1 MKRNA
6 CPSVGDLPWVA
17 ILAIALLTFSAFDGL
32 SSVHAAGDSAKSKD
46 AEALVDR
53 ALRAAVEGNADERL
67 KLLQDAV
74 VAAPDFDKAQWHLG
88 QVKVGSK
95 WLSPEDATL
104 ALSKNDKFA
113 NYLRMREQYD
123 LATKFIAV
131 ADPAQNEPSSFRQT
145 FELRAK
151 PTVADLHLCTK
162 ADYELFI
169 NGKKA
174 GEGRRGFNNSVLH
187 VANQLKAGS
196 NVIAIR
202 VKPPGELTVRILLW
216 GQFKDQTLFT
226 IHTNESWKAKSFA
239 GKQWEGGAFADKE
252 WPNAVEYV
260 EPKPIAEKKAVAEKA
275 VRPAPLAGL
284 AANVALDPI
293 AARTVPEIEKVLAKL
308 CQSSSLEAQARFHW
322 SRVLLFQPKDADAIK
337 ALGLIAYDNQFLTV
351 KQLEEMKLRDR
362 EVQRAATKW
371 KGMLEEAK
379 LSSLGGNRRSS
390 DVAQKKIA
398 SIRDPDAIPIICD
411 VIKNDGG
418 VPNVLFAKSAAEA
431 LSNIQ
436 DPSAAAA
443 MADVAFYHAHPEV
456 TKTVAELLKQRQ
468 VEHYMPRL
476 ISRVQA
482 PREITT
488 YKVWQWN
495 DRPVTL
501 RLTLGAIAEASKI
514 FNNDFKI
521 SNERKEANGEST
533 ADLSGTVTYIKW
545 IGSYVVRQPRPDVD
559 AFSSGYQAGDFIPMK
574 SADNKISETS
584 LDEWLTQQAQIVE
597 SMNRESERRNQ
608 VLIDLLEDL
617 TNSEVGQEPAAW
629 WNWWRDTDGTVDIN
643 NVGLRVTSL
652 AAEVMQTR
660 QVTQSTNRA
669 RDGFHAETT
678 VWTRRGLLPISRV
691 IPGDEVLSQHPESG
705 ELAFKLV
712 LGVTTAPSSICRKM
726 TADKSEFIA
735 TKGARAWVTGTGW
748 RSFKS
753 MQPEDRIHSVDGWTK
768 IESLVDIENQP
779 ANNLIVEDFH
789 TFFVGKQKLLVHDGA
804 PVEPAS
810 TVVPGLLR
818 SASGK

>member
-1 MKRNA
+1 MKRRVHQ
-6 CPSVGDLPWVA
+6 SVADIRCLA
-17 ILAIALLTFSAFDGL
+17 ILAIILFAHNGFNGVSSAY
-32 SSVHAAGDSAKSKD
+32 AAGDAAKTKV
-46 AEALVDR
+46 AEGLVDR
-53 ALRAAVEGNADERL
+53 ALRAAVEGKADERL

-104 ALSKNDKFA
+104 ALGKNDKFA
-113 NYLRMREQYD
+113 NYLGMREQYD
-123 LATKFIAV
+123 LATKFISV
-131 ADPAQNEPSSFRQT
+131 AEPAPTEPSCFRQT

-151 PTVADLHLCTK
+151 PTVADVHLCTK

-174 GEGRRGFNNSVLH
+174 GEGRRGFNNSILH
-187 VANQLKAGS
+187 VANHLKAGS

-202 VKPPGELTVRILLW
+202 VKPPGDLTVRILLW
-216 GQFKDQTLFT
+216 GQFKDQALFT
-226 IHTNESWKAKSFA
+226 LHTNESWKGKSFA
-239 GKQWEGGAFADKE
+239 GKLWEGATVADKE
-252 WPNAVEYV
+252 WPNAIEYV
-260 EPKPIAEKKAVAEKA
+260 ESKPVAEKKAVAEKTI
-275 VRPAPLAGL
+275 RPTPLAGL
-284 AANVALDPI
+284 ATNVALDPI
-293 AARTVPEIEKVLAKL
+293 AARTVPEVEKALAKL

-322 SRVLLFQPKDADAIK
+322 SRVLLFQPKDTDAIK
-337 ALGLIAYDNQFLTV
+337 ALGLIAYDNQFLTA

-362 EVQRAATKW
+362 ETQRAAAKW

-379 LSSLGGNRRSS
+379 LNSLNANRRTSEG
-390 DVAQKKIA
+390 AQQKIA
-398 SIRDPDAIPIICD
+398 SVTDPDAVVVLCD
-411 VIKNDGG
+411 VIKNDTG
-418 VPNVLFAKSAAEA
+418 VANVPFAKAAAKA
-431 LSNIQ
+431 LSQIEG
-436 DPSAAAA
+436 SAAAA
-443 MADVAFYHAHPEV
+443 ALADVAFYHAHPEV
-456 TKTVAELLKQRQ
+456 TSTVAEYLKRRQ

-482 PREITT
+482 AREITT

-501 RLTLGAIAEASKI
+501 RLVTSDIAEAAKM
-514 FNNDFKI
+514 FNNDYKV
-521 SNERKEANGEST
+521 SNERKEANGDTT

-545 IGSYVVRQPRPDVD
+545 IGSYVVRQARPDVD

-574 SADNKISETS
+574 SADNKTSESS
-584 LDEWLTQQAQIVE
+584 LDEWLSQQTQIVE
-597 SMNRESERRNQ
+597 SMNREIERRNLL
-608 VLIDLLEDL
+608 LIDLLEDL
-617 TNSEVGQEPAAW
+617 TNIEVGDEPVAW

-643 NVGLRVTSL
+643 NLGRRVTSL
-652 AAEVMQTR
+652 AAEVVQSR

-669 RDGFHAETT
+669 RDGFQAETP
-678 VWTRRGLLPISRV
+678 VWTRRGLLPISGV
-691 IPGDEVLSQHPESG
+691 IPGDEVLSQHPETG
-705 ELAFKLV
+705 ELAYKLV

-726 TADKSEFIA
+726 TADKSEYIA

-753 MQPEDRIHSVDGWTK
+753 MQPEDRIHSVDGWTP
-768 IESLVDIENQP
+768 IEGLVDIENQR

-804 PVEPAS
+804 PIEPAS
-810 TVVPGLLR
+810 TVVPGMLR